1 MKRKTLLSLTT
12 GIFSFVAIA
21 LASSL
26 VIGSNGGLQTFL
38 ARGNQADGG
47 SYTLTAANFSNGS
60 GDIQISGE
68 TWHYDNASVEGNV
81 VTITSVMYT
90 TRRSG
95 SYTANDRRGDGYTRM
110 VFAGLSGENDL
121 VFHETDANGNT
132 KKTSNPVHADN
143 DLTFGGTVEGKNR
156 RGIYFAQGPQQDF
169 SFTSLTVYYDCVDVV
184 PEVDI
189 TNTEVQ
195 VAVGEHANLT
205 TTKSDVYQ
213 GDTVSYAW
221 ESNDTDTLTV
231 VGDGAN
237 ATVTGVAA
245 GTATVTVTMT
255 VNGKDYTDSIE
266 VTVTAAAAT
275 VVPLNLGDGCRIE
288 GAGIFVYLDT
298 TSTSK
303 TASQISALSLEYTLD
318 CNFNNSINN
327 VVIQEVS
334 GNRFCAYTIMA
345 SAVGL
350 NEAFTLTYD
359 FKDNANNTIYR
370 AVTHWNGGALDTEI
384 HLAASAFSVEEG
396 ANLEVTATKA
406 SWLEGNAT
414 FTFASSNDEVFTV
427 TADGN
432 VATVTG
438 VAEGSANLVVTMTI
452 GDVEY
457 TMSKQIAVSA
467 AGVEHLI
474 PWYTEGTD
482 TRRNHWNNVGVWTWV
497 DYGALGYNGH
507 NAFVAQKNNM
517 TVTCDKT
524 GISIDAI
531 SDDIAEL
538 HVCRVYLI
546 AKDAAPT
553 SVITM
558 KIPDANGVT
567 HTGSITFV
575 DGEAT
580 AYNA

>member
-47 SYTLTAANFSNGS
+47 SYTLTASDFTAAS
-60 GDIQISGE
+60 GDINGKNGE
-68 TWHYDNASVEGNV
+68 RWHYQGASVKDGV
-81 VTITSVMYT
+81 VTITGNLYT
-90 TRRSG
+90 LNRSG
-95 SYTANDRRGDGYTRM
+95 AYIENGRRGNGYTRFTIADLDLSKS
-110 VFAGLSGENDL
+110 VGLVYYL
-121 VFHETDANGNT
+121 FDANWALKHGGNA
-132 KKTSNPVHADN
+132 VAADN
-143 DLTFGGTVEGKNR
+143 NLTVFPAAER
-156 RGIYFAQGPQQDF
+156 RGMEFAQAGGSSF
-169 SFTSLTVYYDCVDVV
+169 SFTSMTFYYDCTDVT
-184 PEVDI
+184 PKVDI
-189 TNTEVQ
+189 TNIEVQ
-195 VAVGEHANLT
+195 VAVGEHANLA

-221 ESNDTDTLTV
+221 ESNNTDTLTV

-266 VTVTAAAAT
+266 VTVTAAQAT
-275 VVPLNLGDGCRIE
+275 VVPLNLGEGCRIE
-288 GAGIFVYLDT
+288 GTGIFVWFDT
-298 TSTSK
+298 TSTGK
-303 TASQISALSLEYTLD
+303 TANQMGTLSLEITASGLTGNAVNRYNLQD
-318 CNFNNSINN
+318 Y
-327 VVIQEVS
+327 S
-334 GNRFCAYTIMA
+334 GNRFCAYTVMG
-345 SAVGL
+345 STVGL

-370 AVTHWNGGALDTEI
+370 AVAHWNGGALDTEI
-384 HLAASAFSVEEG
+384 HLAATSFSVEKG

-414 FTFASSNDEVFTV
+414 FAFASSNDEVFTV

-452 GDVEY
+452 GDDGY

-474 PWYTEGTD
+474 VWYTEGEGTQ
-482 TRRNHWNNVGVWTWV
+482 TNHWQGAGVWMWV
-497 DYGALGYNGH
+497 DYGAMGYDGL
-507 NAFVAQKNNM
+507 ASFSAQKSNM
-517 TVTCDKT
+517 TVACDKT
-524 GISIDAI
+524 GIRIEVI
-531 SDDIAEL
+531 SDDIPSKHA
-538 HVCRVYLI
+538 CRVYLV
-546 AKDAAPT
+546 ADSDKPT

-558 KIPDANGVT
+558 TIPDANGVT
-567 HTGSITFV
+567 CTGSITFV
-575 DGEAT
+575 DGKAT

>member
-12 GIFSFVAIA
+12 GIFSFAAIA
-21 LASSL
+21 LAGSL

-38 ARGNQADGG
+38 ARGDQG
-47 SYTLTAANFSNGS
+47 SGAYTLTAANFSNGS

-68 TWHYDNASVEGNV
+68 TWHYDNASVEGDV

-95 SYTANDRRGDGYTRM
+95 SYAANDRRGDGYTRM

-121 VFHETDANGNT
+121 VFHETDANGTT
-132 KKTSNPVHADN
+132 KKAANPVHADN

-156 RGIYFAQGPQQDF
+156 RGIYFAQSPQQDF

-195 VAVGEHANLT
+195 VGVGETANLT
-205 TTKSDVYQ
+205 TTKSDVYA

-221 ESNDTDTLTV
+221 ESDDTDTLTV

-245 GTATVTVTMT
+245 GTANVTVTMT
-255 VNGKDYTDSIE
+255 VNGKDYTDTIE

-288 GAGIFVYLDT
+288 GSGIFVWFDT
-298 TSTSK
+298 TSTGK
-303 TASQISALSLEYTLD
+303 TANQMGALSLEITANGLTGNALNRYNLQD
-318 CNFNNSINN
+318 Y
-327 VVIQEVS
+327 S
-334 GNRFCAYTIMA
+334 GNRFCAYTVMDNA
-345 SAVGL
+345 NGL
-350 NEAFTLTYD
+350 NGTFSLTYD
-359 FKDNANNTIYR
+359 FKDTANNTIYR
-370 AVTHWNGGALDTEI
+370 AVVHWDNGNVDTEI
-384 HLAASAFSVEEG
+384 HLAASAFSVDVG
-396 ANLEVTATKA
+396 ADLEVTASKA

-414 FTFASSNDEVFTV
+414 FAFASSDNTVFTV
-427 TADGN
+427 TANGN
-432 VATVTG
+432 VATVRG

-452 GDVEY
+452 GDDEY
-457 TMSKQIAVSA
+457 IMSKQIAVSA

-474 PWYTEGTD
+474 PWYTEGTENQ
-482 TRRNHWNNVGVWTWV
+482 RNHWAGAGVWTWV
-497 DYGALGYNGH
+497 DYGALGYDGF
-507 NAFVAQKNNM
+507 ASFSAQKSNM

-524 GISIDAI
+524 GIRIDTI
-531 SDDIAEL
+531 SDDIAAL
-538 HVCRVYLI
+538 HVCRVYLV
-546 AKDAAPT
+546 ANAAETT

-558 KIPDANGVT
+558 TIPDVNGVT
-567 HTGSITFV
+567 YTGSITFV
-575 DGEAT
+575 AGEAT
-580 AYNA
+580 AYNNA

>member
-12 GIFSFVAIA
+12 GIFSFAAIA
-21 LASSL
+21 LAGSL

-38 ARGNQADGG
+38 ARGDQAGG
-47 SYTLTAANFSNGS
+47 TYTLTASDFTAAS
-60 GDIQISGE
+60 GDITGKNGE
-68 TWHYDNASVEGNV
+68 NWHYTGASVEDGV
-81 VTITSVMYT
+81 VTITGGMYT

-95 SYTANDRRGDGYTRM
+95 SYVEGGRRGDGYTRFTIADLDLSKS
-110 VFAGLSGENDL
+110 VGLVYHLFNADWVLKHG
-121 VFHETDANGNT
+121 GNT
-132 KKTSNPVHADN
+132 VAADN
-143 DLTFGGTVEGKNR
+143 NLTGFPAAER
-156 RGIYFAQGPQQDF
+156 RGMEFAQGGGSSF
-169 SFTSLTVYYDCVDVV
+169 SFTSMTFYYDCTDVT
-184 PEVDI
+184 PEVEI

-195 VAVGEHANLT
+195 VGVGETANLT

-221 ESNDTDTLTV
+221 ESDDTDTLTV

-275 VVPLNLGDGCRIE
+275 VVPVNLGSGCRIQ

-298 TSTSK
+298 TSTGK
-303 TASQISALSLEYTLD
+303 TASQISALSLESTLD
-318 CNFNNSINN
+318 CDFNNSINN
-327 VVIQEVS
+327 VVIQEVA
-334 GNRFCAYTIMA
+334 GNRFCAYTVMA

-350 NEAFTLTYD
+350 NDAFTLTYD

-370 AVTHWNGGALDTEI
+370 AVAHWNGGTLDTEI
-384 HLAASAFSVEEG
+384 HLAASAFSVEVG
-396 ANLEVTATKA
+396 ADLEVTASKA

-414 FTFASSNDEVFTV
+414 FAFASSDNTVFTV
-427 TADGN
+427 TASSN
-432 VATVTG
+432 VATVRG

-452 GDVEY
+452 GDDEY

-474 PWYTEGTD
+474 TWYTEGTENQ
-482 TRRNHWNNVGVWTWV
+482 RNHWEGAGVWTWV
-497 DYGALGYNGH
+497 DYGALGYDGF
-507 NAFVAQKNNM
+507 ASFSAQKSNM

-524 GISIDAI
+524 GIRVDTI
-531 SDDIAEL
+531 SNDIASI
-538 HVCRVYLI
+538 HVCRVYLV
-546 AKDAAPT
+546 ANAAETT
-553 SVITM
+553 SVISMT
-558 KIPDANGVT
+558 IPDVNGVT
-567 HTGSITFV
+567 YTGHITFV
-575 DGEAT
+575 NGEAT